1 MLSFGLTWVRKPQFT
16 FPCFGIIFFFHL
28 LSKSASAHSESGNS
42 FLVRRLLFARN
53 IIHPK
58 WVQRETEHKLGLKKS
73 K

>member
-1 MLSFGLTWVRKPQFT
+1 MGKKTSVHLPMFWDY
-16 FPCFGIIFFFHL
+16 FFFHL